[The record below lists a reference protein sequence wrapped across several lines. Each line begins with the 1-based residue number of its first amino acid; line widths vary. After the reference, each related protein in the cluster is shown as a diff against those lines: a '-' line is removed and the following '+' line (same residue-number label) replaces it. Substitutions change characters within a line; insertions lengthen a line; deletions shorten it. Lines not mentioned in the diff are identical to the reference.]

1 MNPVRILAAGP
12 PETKGTVGEQ
22 TRAAMMDLGIAVA
35 QALRWGLLGR
45 IETRLR
51 ERAADGSLSEAE
63 RTTAAALLVQLE
75 TSAIWA
81 VLNGFLREHVLVRD
95 EEEARLAEAAGGEDA
110 SEGDLDAYAAYL
122 AGRGEDTGR
131 LDRAREALRS
141 S

>member
-1 MNPVRILAAGP
+1 
-12 PETKGTVGEQ
+12 
-22 TRAAMMDLGIAVA
+22 MDLGIAVA

-122 AGRGEDTGR
+122 AGRGEDTGW